1 MDGNSSPKANSGAG
15 ELGSAS
21 VARRQA
27 FRSTASKLARSGGT
41 SNGTSTRG
49 RASPRSAPYEAH
61 LPAQAMAG
69 WNGPFSLMSACES
82 SGSLTQDGLGR
93 QDMVMVDAR
102 GNHLRFPYH
111 TQYPPIRVVE
121 SGAEGVRGGSV
132 RNRALA
138 PRPGLDEAGE
148 GGDGDS
154 RADSMQL
161 LSLTASQTAS
171 LDSANGALTNSTINV
186 GQPRCSSP
194 AQAPDTI
201 PPSSLDPITRQPHAN
216 ITFTG
221 PYYLP
226 NLMNSVAA
234 AETSY
239 VSPYPPLQQTLNAR
253 APAPPANE
261 PQIPATPPHHP
272 KGSQP
277 VSNTASP
284 SILPY
289 PPPKQVPKPQT
300 ATSHARPIANDAF
313 HNVSTST
320 QSSASSASTLQGLPD
335 NGQPLTMS
343 QLEQLDFPDLDDLT
357 GVPADID
364 PLGTGTA
371 NDNALGGLDTS
382 TAVNDND
389 ADWLDPRSWD
399 DFPVDMDF
407 DFDFTSMSGF

>member
-1 MDGNSSPKANSGAG
+1 MDDNSSPQANAGAS
-15 ELGSAS
+15 ELDSAP

-27 FRSTASKLARSGGT
+27 FRSTASRLARSGGT

-49 RASPRSAPYEAH
+49 RATPRSAPYEAH

-69 WNGPFSLMSACES
+69 RNGPFSLMPACES
-82 SGSLTQDGLGR
+82 LGSITQDGLGR

-102 GNHLRFPYH
+102 GNHLRCPYH

-121 SGAEGVRGGSV
+121 SAAEGVRGGSV

-138 PRPGLDEAGE
+138 PKPGLDEAGE

-154 RADSMQL
+154 GADSMQL

-194 AQAPDTI
+194 PHTI
-201 PPSSLDPITRQPHAN
+201 PPSSLDAITRQPLAN
-216 ITFTG
+216 ITFPG

-226 NLMNSVAA
+226 SLMDPVTA
-234 AETSY
+234 AESAY

-261 PQIPATPPHHP
+261 PQIPATPLHHP

-289 PPPKQVPKPQT
+289 PPPKQVPKPQA
-300 ATSHARPIANDAF
+300 ATSHARPTANDAF

-320 QSSASSASTLQGLPD
+320 HSSASSASTLKGLPD
-335 NGQPLTMS
+335 NGQPLDMS
-343 QLEQLDFPDLDDLT
+343 QLQQLDFPDLDDLA

-371 NDNALGGLDTS
+371 NENALGGLDTS
-382 TAVNDND
+382 SAVNDSD
-389 ADWLDPRSWD
+389 ANWLNPLSWD

-407 DFDFTSMSGF
+407 DFDFTSMSEF